1 MAIPPINSIR
11 VYKPLPLSLRSVGD
25 TRLHFLYSSYPFI
38 SHNTV
43 IHNPTSPVHEWYRSV
58 LGFIAAVP
66 LPAKLTGELP
76 RNAGVLTLQCAGS
89 LPNLPGNPRR
99 NAGVLSLQCAGSLP
113 YLPENFGSTAGLQKT
128 LSKLLTVPKM
138 FNSCVLNFFQKNL
151 KKGLIFSQR

>member
-43 IHNPTSPVHEWYRSV
+43 IHNPTSPVHEWYRFV

-89 LPNLPGNPRR
+89 LP
-99 NAGVLSLQCAGSLP
+99 
-113 YLPENFGSTAGLQKT
+113 YLPENFGSTAGLQKNAFKASDRAKNVQFMRT
-128 LSKLLTVPKM
+128 
-138 FNSCVLNFFQKNL
+138 NFFQKNQ
-151 KKGLIFSQR
+151 K